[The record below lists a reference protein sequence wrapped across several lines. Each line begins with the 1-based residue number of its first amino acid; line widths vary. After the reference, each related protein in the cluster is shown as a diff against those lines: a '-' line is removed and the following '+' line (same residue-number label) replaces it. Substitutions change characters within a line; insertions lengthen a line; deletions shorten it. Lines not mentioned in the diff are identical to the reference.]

1 MQSEQQQVFK
11 DIDELLDVAVQQAK
25 TPDAMRLAKN
35 MTDVRNGKKTVT
47 DIYNEYN
54 PIQHAD
60 LLRQQKK
67 RKAVQDETSDKQN
80 RQIEELNRV
89 RNILNSLKNF
99 QAFEKAISFG
109 FVQSDTIMLRL
120 TTASGY
126 GAQLSRKSMRMV
138 KKAVKVVA
146 EKSGAH
152 FCTAYNTTAPNSMGF
167 ILTTK
172 KVNLITKLYYGV
184 KNLFHMAHECIE
196 AITNGWNELSAEKG
210 SPYDEE
216 FKEIYAGASDKIF
229 RLSIFAIPFMIMM
242 FTFIIHPLIRLT
254 CQPIHDMPPYEELCI
269 WMVSLLFACFLM
281 WVVYFGATDS
291 NLSCTYWHE
300 YKGKPTLVW
309 Y

>member
-11 DIDELLDVAVQQAK
+11 NMDELLDVAVQQAK
-25 TPDAMRLAKN
+25 TPDAMQLVKN
-35 MTDVRNGKKTVT
+35 MTDVKNGKKTVN
-47 DIYNEYN
+47 DIYEEYN
-54 PIQHAD
+54 PVQKANSIR
-60 LLRQQKK
+60 RQAEQEDQ
-67 RKAVQDETSDKQN
+67 RETQLTRLKFPM
-80 RQIEELNRV
+80 L
-89 RNILNSLKNF
+89 ILNNLKNF
-99 QAFEKAISFG
+99 QAFEKAIAKG
-109 FVQSDTIMLRL
+109 FEQSDTIMLRL

-152 FCTAYNTTAPNSMGF
+152 FCTAYNTTASNSMGF

-172 KVNLITKLYYGV
+172 KVNLTTKLYYGV

-216 FKEIYAGASDKIF
+216 FKETYAGASDKIF

-281 WVVYFGATDS
+281 WVVYFCATD
-291 NLSCTYWHE
+291 NNHSCTYWHE
-300 YKGKPTLVW
+300 YKGKPTQVW